1 MSENGSQAQSDND
14 IGAGTSNDLGD
25 TSFTYKK
32 YKQSSANQLSD
43 ILDYLRKKYSLRVD
57 ADDLDEDKLSYEL
70 QRLERERF
78 LRIVNSS
85 ENI

>member
-1 MSENGSQAQSDND
+1 
-14 IGAGTSNDLGD
+14 
-25 TSFTYKK
+25 
-32 YKQSSANQLSD
+32 
-43 ILDYLRKKYSLRVD
+43 LRKKYSLRVD
-57 ADDLDEDKLSYEL
+57 EDDLDEDKLSYEL